1 MENGGRILS
10 GILGG
15 NVLLIMYL
23 PCVNI
28 NQASAYIDM
37 KHICTCA
44 VNICVLMLFMHYIY
58 YICIFKELDEYYTYI
73 SLVLN
78 CQR

>member
-10 GILGG
+10 GSLGG
-15 NVLLIMYL
+15 NVLSIMYL
-23 PCVNI
+23 PRLNI

-44 VNICVLMLFMHYIY
+44 VSICVLMLFMHYIY
-58 YICIFKELDEYYTYI
+58 YIYI
-73 SLVLN
+73 YI
-78 CQR
+78 QRDT